1 MKSLVH
7 IHVSF
12 SVNWKQTAGLDARSQ
27 TRPQRLESAKR
38 LSDKQVASPHFL
50 CTWRTRQDCTPAIFF
65 QFWIEDLGSFCRENI
80 RYSINICG
88 GPAAGLLLGYFWIS
102 SSEINQENEIPAF
115 ILPMRCNKFPV
126 HFPQGSRSP
135 SVLPRSYRDIKVQG
149 QHSRTER
156 KNMELDCVI
165 KSSGVLYCFCRFFLL
180 YALVFYV
187 YCRVL
192 PDVLSLMFFHVPPLG
207 FLK

>member
-1 MKSLVH
+1 M
-7 IHVSF
+7 
-12 SVNWKQTAGLDARSQ
+12 
-27 TRPQRLESAKR
+27 
-38 LSDKQVASPHFL
+38 
-50 CTWRTRQDCTPAIFF
+50 WRTRQDCTPAIFF
-65 QFWIEDLGSFCRENI
+65 QFWIEDLGSFCRGNI

-126 HFPQGSRSP
+126 HSPQGSHSP

-165 KSSGVLYCFCRFFLL
+165 KSSGVLQIHAEIKVSSVKTP
-180 YALVFYV
+180 ALSNVKSGAGHSIPFYYIQCDVFSWLFRPTLRYLTV
-187 YCRVL
+187 W
-192 PDVLSLMFFHVPPLG
+192 
-207 FLK
+207 KEANNK